1 MILNYCGDQL
11 MSSIGV
17 LDGAPYLFF
26 IRRCDV
32 PLDILLKIDEEKII
46 NDDERQRVVNAVAEK
61 GILIRME
68 EPRAAIA
75 LMNLMSMMRS
85 LVMSPFDSPAEEGEA
100 PFNPVAIH

>member
-17 LDGAPYLFF
+17 KDGAPYLGF

-32 PLDILLKIDEEKII
+32 PLDILEKVDGGAIVNDE
-46 NDDERQRVVNAVAEK
+46 DRERITNAVADV
-61 GILIRME
+61 GVLIRME
-68 EPRAAIA
+68 EPRAAFA

-85 LVMSPFDSPAEEGEA
+85 LVMSPFDSPVEEGEA
-100 PFNPVAIH
+100 PFNPVSIH